1 MTKKLPDFVRLV
13 QVIRMDDDIYSV
25 TISIYKPDMVGDETV
40 TNWEIEGF
48 CNHLTGMM
56 YAPESSPQLT
66 KKIENAIIKKNVF
79 DAEYYYYKILAEN
92 EF

>member
-1 MTKKLPDFVRLV
+1 MTKRLPDFVRLV

-25 TISIYKPDMVGDETV
+25 NIAIHKPDMVGDETV

-48 CNHLTGMM
+48 CNHLTGFM
-56 YAPESSPQLT
+56 YSPESVPRLT
-66 KKIENAIIKKNVF
+66 KQIERAIIKKNVF

>member
-1 MTKKLPDFVRLV
+1 MAKRLPDFVRLV
-13 QVIRMDDDIYSV
+13 QVIKMDDAVYSV
-25 TISIYKPDMVGDETV
+25 NISIQKPDMVGDETV

-56 YAPESSPQLT
+56 YAPESSARLT
-66 KKIENAIIKKNVF
+66 SKIEKEIMNKKSF

>member
-1 MTKKLPDFVRLV
+1 MTKKLPDFVRLI
-13 QVIRMDDDIYSV
+13 QVVRIDDAIYSV
-25 TISIYKPDMVGDETV
+25 NISIYKPDMVGDETV

-56 YAPESSPQLT
+56 HSPESSPQLT
-66 KKIENAIIKKNVF
+66 KKIENAIVKKNVF

>member
-1 MTKKLPDFVRLV
+1 MTKRLPDFVRLV
-13 QVIRMDDDIYSV
+13 QVIKSDDAIYSV
-25 TISIYKPDMVGDETV
+25 NIAIYKPNTVGDETV

-48 CNHLTGMM
+48 CNHLTGFM
-56 YAPESSPQLT
+56 YYPESSPKLT
-66 KKIENAIIKKNVF
+66 KQIERAIIKKNVF

>member
-1 MTKKLPDFVRLV
+1 MTKELPDFVRLV
-13 QVIRMDDDIYSV
+13 HVIKVEDAIYSINIGIKKPDDING
-25 TISIYKPDMVGDETV
+25 KTV
-40 TNWEIEGF
+40 TAWEIEGF

-56 YAPESSPQLT
+56 YTPESSPHLT
-66 KKIENAIIKKNVF
+66 KKLEKEIIKKNVF